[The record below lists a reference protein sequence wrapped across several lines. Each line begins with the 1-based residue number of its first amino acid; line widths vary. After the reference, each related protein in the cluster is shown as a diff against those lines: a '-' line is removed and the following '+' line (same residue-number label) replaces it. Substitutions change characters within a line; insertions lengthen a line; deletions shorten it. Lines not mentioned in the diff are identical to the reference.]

1 MAKTKSVFE
10 IIPNRDNDKGVFV
23 AEQVLAVLHDTLD
36 SAWFSRAPEFTWE
49 LASVSGAIRFF
60 FSCPPEHRE
69 FAVQQMYA
77 HFPGVQIEEVA
88 EDYVNDA
95 PNGLAGGDEIRVKG
109 EKRSETYASGTASEQ
124 RSHERGVRAPRK
136 SATVAELGLEKFTY
150 LPLKTY
156 TQFSEKTEENVID
169 PYASVTAALGRQP
182 EVDKV
187 VRVAFSPLPDRSWK
201 GPWAVR
207 VAAAHWP
214 QWLKG
219 LLAGP
224 RSWWIRTAAWP
235 LVAGAR
241 FVAFF
246 IQAPPEES
254 ASKPDA
260 KDKVSKSVEQKL
272 AGFGWGVRVQIAA
285 FGLPRAQALPV
296 VKDLARSL
304 HIYSASDTNSFRVRR
319 VRQDRKGRFM
329 KDRSAGNAV
338 LNSAEL
344 AGLAHVPTPYVRT
357 PGITWI
363 TCKTLQPPPNLPLLE
378 TEGADLAP
386 IGATWF
392 RGQKTAFGLRP
403 DDRRRHVYAVG
414 KTGMGK
420 STLLE
425 TMIRH
430 DMNQG
435 RGLAVIDPHG
445 DLAEATL
452 AALPT
457 WRTNDVILLDPG
469 DQEWPVGVNML
480 ESVHRDLRPIVASG
494 LVGIFKKMFA
504 DSWGPRLEYILRNTV
519 LTLLQVPGSTL
530 LEIPVLL
537 TDWKF
542 REKTIA
548 KLDDPLLVRFW
559 KDEFAKFSPNQLS
572 EATSPILNKVGQ
584 FLSSHLLRNIVG
596 QRKNAFSFRW
606 AMDKKKI
613 VIVNLSKG
621 RIGEDASHL
630 LGSMIVTK
638 FQIDAMSRADVP
650 EKDRGDFYL
659 YVDEFQN
666 FATDS
671 FATILS
677 EARKYRL
684 NLTMANQYVAQMPE
698 AVRDAVFGNVGTTVA
713 FQVGL
718 DDAEPLMR
726 AFGGEDVLAESDL
739 MNLPK
744 YSIYTKLLVNG
755 MPTETFSARTL
766 PPLPPLADAAQT
778 REKIMKVTRAKYA
791 VEREKVETE
800 INGRHPP
807 RPDKKEDD
815 AKASK
820 GVKH

>member
-1 MAKTKSVFE
+1 MAKNKKVFE

-36 SAWFSRAPEFTWE
+36 TGWFSRAPEFCFE
-49 LASVSGAIRFF
+49 LASVAGAIRFF
-60 FSCPPEHRE
+60 LACPEQHCE
-69 FAVQQMYA
+69 FAVQQIYA
-77 HFPGVQIEEVA
+77 HFPGVQIEEVPESYFA
-88 EDYVNDA
+88 VVA
-95 PNGLAGGDEIRVKG
+95 P
-109 EKRSETYASGTASEQ
+109 
-124 RSHERGVRAPRK
+124 
-136 SATVAELGLEKFTY
+136 ATVAEVSLEKFSY

-169 PYASVTAALGRQP
+169 PYASVAAALQRQP
-182 EVDKV
+182 EIDKIIRIAFKPLPDHAWKSPWT
-187 VRVAFSPLPDRSWK
+187 VRVAT
-201 GPWAVR
+201 AN
-207 VAAAHWP
+207 WP
-214 QWLKG
+214 GWIKA

-224 RSWWIRTAAWP
+224 RSWWIRILVFPFATLFRIAAFF
-235 LVAGAR
+235 VAGNSSEA
-241 FVAFF
+241 AT
-246 IQAPPEES
+246 
-254 ASKPDA
+254 KPDP
-260 KDKVSKSVEQKL
+260 KDKISRSIEMKL
-272 AGFGWGVRVQIAA
+272 AGFGWGVRIQLAT
-285 FGLPRAQALPV
+285 FGLSRIQALPI
-296 VKDLARSL
+296 VKDLSRSL
-304 HIYSASDTNSFRVRR
+304 HIYSANDLNSLRIRRIWNDTRGSFMTDRR
-319 VRQDRKGRFM
+319 
-329 KDRSAGNAV
+329 AGKLT

-344 AGLAHVPTPYVRT
+344 AGLVHIPTPYVKT
-357 PGITWI
+357 PGINWI
-363 TCKTLQPPPNLPLLE
+363 TCKTLQPPPNLPLLSNEEE
-378 TEGADLAP
+378 TLAP
-386 IGATWF
+386 VGTAWF
-392 RGQKTAFGLRP
+392 RGAKASFGIRP
-403 DDRRRHVYAVG
+403 DDRRRHVYVVG

-425 TMIRH
+425 TMIRQ
-430 DMNQG
+430 DMQKG

-445 DLAEATL
+445 DLAESTL
-452 AALPT
+452 AAVPT

-480 ESVHRDLRPIVASG
+480 ESVHPDLMPIVASG

-542 REKTIA
+542 REKTVA
-548 KLDDPLLVRFW
+548 KLGDPLLVRFW
-559 KDEFAKFSPNQLS
+559 RDEFAKFSPNQLS
-572 EATSPILNKVGQ
+572 EAINPILNKVGQ

-638 FQIDAMSRADVP
+638 FQIDAMSRADIP
-650 EKDRGDFYL
+650 EKERGDFYL

-698 AVRDAVFGNVGTTVA
+698 TVRDAVFGNVGTTIA

-726 AFGGEDVLAESDL
+726 AFGGEEVLAETDL

-744 YSIYTKLLVNG
+744 YCVYTKLLVDG
-755 MPTETFSARTL
+755 MPTNAFSARTL
-766 PPLPPLADAAQT
+766 PPAPANPDAVQS
-778 REKIMKVTRAKYA
+778 REKILKVTRAKYA
-791 VEREKVETE
+791 NPRGEVQTE

-807 RPDKKEDD
+807 RPPKEEGEKPGKGGKK
-815 AKASK
+815 
-820 GVKH
+820 

>member
-10 IIPNRDNDKGVFV
+10 IIPNRDNEQGVFV
-23 AEQVLAVLHDTLD
+23 AEQVLAVWHDTLE
-36 SAWFSRAPEFTWE
+36 AGWFREAPEFTWE
-49 LASVSGAIRFF
+49 LASVGGAIRFF
-60 FSCPPEHRE
+60 FSCPQQHRE
-69 FAVQQMYA
+69 FCVQQLYA
-77 HFPGVQIEEVA
+77 HFPGVQVEEVA
-88 EDYVNDA
+88 ENYVA
-95 PNGLAGGDEIRVKG
+95 A
-109 EKRSETYASGTASEQ
+109 A
-124 RSHERGVRAPRK
+124 APRT
-136 SATVAELGLEKFTY
+136 ATVAELKLEKFTY

-156 TQFSEKTEENVID
+156 TQFSEKTEESVID
-169 PYASVTAALGRQP
+169 PYASLTAALGRQP
-182 EVDKV
+182 GMDKV
-187 VRVAFSPLPDRSWK
+187 VRVAFRPLPDRAWK
-201 GPWAVR
+201 SDWAVR
-207 VAAAHWP
+207 VAASHWP
-214 QWLKG
+214 EWVKG
-219 LLAGP
+219 LVAGP
-224 RSWWIRTAAWP
+224 RSGWVRAAAWP
-235 LVAGAR
+235 VVLAARTAGFFAR
-241 FVAFF
+241 GPSEPRE
-246 IQAPPEES
+246 QKDP
-254 ASKPDA
+254 
-260 KDKVSKSVEQKL
+260 KDKASKSVESKL
-272 AGFGWGVRVQIAA
+272 AGFGWGVRVQLAA
-285 FGLPRAQALPV
+285 FGDSRVQALPV

-304 HIYSASDTNSFRVRR
+304 HIYSASDTNAWRIRK
-319 VRQDRKGRFM
+319 VRQEAGDRFM
-329 KDRSAGNAV
+329 ADRAPGVGTV

-344 AGLAHVPTPYVRT
+344 AGLAHVPTPYVKT

-363 TCKTLQPPPNLPLLE
+363 TCKTLQPPANLPLLE
-378 TEGADLAP
+378 AEGDALAP
-386 IGATWF
+386 VGATWF
-392 RGQKTAFGLRP
+392 RGSKAAFGLRA

-430 DMNQG
+430 DMEQG

-445 DLAEATL
+445 DLAEAAL
-452 AALPT
+452 AAVPT
-457 WRTNDVILLDPG
+457 WRTNDVILVDPG
-469 DQEWPVGVNML
+469 DQEWPVGINML

-504 DSWGPRLEYILRNTV
+504 DSWGPRLEYILRNSV
-519 LTLLQVPGSTL
+519 LTLLQTPGSTL

-542 REKTIA
+542 REKVVA
-548 KLDDPLLVRFW
+548 KLEDPLLVRFW
-559 KDEFAKFSPNQLS
+559 KDEFGRFSPSQLS
-572 EATSPILNKVGQ
+572 EATNPILNKVGQ
-584 FLSSHLLRNIVG
+584 FLSSHLLRNIIG

-606 AMDKKKI
+606 AMDKGKI

-621 RIGEDASHL
+621 RIGEDASQL
-630 LGSMIVTK
+630 LGAMVVAK
-638 FQIDAMSRADVP
+638 FQIDAMGRADTP
-650 EKDRGDFYL
+650 EKDRKDFYL

-698 AVRDAVFGNVGTTVA
+698 TVRDAVFGNVGTTVA

-744 YSIYTKLLVNG
+744 YGVYAKLLVDG
-755 MPTETFSARTL
+755 MPTAAFSARTL
-766 PPLPPLADAAQT
+766 PPKPHDPEAAQS

-800 INGRHPP
+800 INGRHA
-807 RPDKKEDD
+807 RPADKDGEGD
-815 AKASK
+815 KAGK
-820 GVKH
+820 GRKGA

>member
-10 IIPNRDNDKGVFV
+10 IVPNRDNDKGVFV

-36 SAWFSRAPEFTWE
+36 TGWFSRAPEFTWE
-49 LASVSGAIRFF
+49 LASVGGAIRFF

-88 EDYVNDA
+88 ESYVPA
-95 PNGLAGGDEIRVKG
+95 P
-109 EKRSETYASGTASEQ
+109 
-124 RSHERGVRAPRK
+124 AP
-136 SATVAELGLEKFTY
+136 ATVAELGLEKFTY

-182 EVDKV
+182 GVDKV
-187 VRVAFSPLPDRSWK
+187 VRVAFSPLPDRAWK

-235 LVAGAR
+235 LVACAR
-241 FVAFF
+241 LVAFF
-246 IQAPPEES
+246 VQAPAEEF
-254 ASKPDA
+254 AAAKPDA
-260 KDKVSKSVEQKL
+260 KDKASKSVEQKL

-319 VRQDRKGRFM
+319 VRQDSKGRFM
-329 KDRSAGNAV
+329 TDRRAGNAV

-344 AGLAHVPTPYVRT
+344 AGLAHVPTPYVKT
-357 PGITWI
+357 PGIAWI

-378 TEGADLAP
+378 TEGDDLAP

-542 REKTIA
+542 REKTVA

-726 AFGGEDVLAESDL
+726 AFGGEEVLAESDL

-766 PPLPPLADAAQT
+766 PPSPPLADAAQS
-778 REKIMKVTRAKYA
+778 REKILKVTRAKYA
-791 VEREKVETE
+791 VERDKVETE

-807 RPDKKEDD
+807 RLDKKDD
-815 AKASK
+815 DDRPK
-820 GVKH
+820 GPKK